1 MNAPRLAALLLGLGF
16 VASASASPKVDPTV
30 DRLRNELRALEADP
44 SLGALAE
51 AERIRAQQAIDALAA
66 AGRREREPLAYI
78 AERRVDIAQGAAEVQ
93 FQQRQI
99 DQLERE
105 KDRIVLQ
112 ATQRDAELAR
122 LESEKLR
129 LQNLARQEET
139 LRAQQ
144 NEASA
149 IALSELSSAEAEQAR
164 RVAAAQSEEASL
176 ARQEADLAFAAADSL
191 RLQLQ
196 SMTARSDAR
205 GQVMTLA
212 GDAFASGQS
221 SLRSEARSNLQ
232 RVVEFVNKYPGQ
244 NVLIEGHT
252 DSQGSANLNQVL
264 SQKRAEAVREALIQD
279 GVDAARLSA
288 LGVGEDRPVADNASD
303 DGRARNRR
311 VEIVVQGAAGAP

>member
-1 MNAPRLAALLLGLGF
+1 MSLPRLTTFVLAMAVAGSAMAA
-16 VASASASPKVDPTV
+16 PKSDPTV
-30 DRLRNELRALEADP
+30 ERLRNELRALESDP
-44 SLGALAE
+44 GLRALAE
-51 AERIRAQQAIDALAA
+51 VDRLRAQQAVDALAA
-66 AGRREREPLAYI
+66 AGRREREALAYI
-78 AERRVDIAQGAAEVQ
+78 AERRVDIARSAAEVQ

-99 DQLERE
+99 EQLERE
-105 KDRIVLQ
+105 HDRIVLQ

-149 IALSELSSAEAEQAR
+149 LAMSELSSAEAEQAR
-164 RVAAAQSEEASL
+164 RLAAAQSEVATL

-205 GQVMTLA
+205 GQVMTLS
-212 GDAFASGQS
+212 GEAFASGQS
-221 SLRSEARSNLQ
+221 QLRSEARTNLQ
-232 RVVEFVNKYPGQ
+232 RVVEFVNTHPGQ

-264 SQKRAEAVREALIQD
+264 SQKRAEAVRDALIQD
-279 GVDAARLSA
+279 GIEASRLTA
-288 LGVGEDRPVADNASD
+288 LGVGKDRPVADNGSA

-311 VEIVVQGAAGAP
+311 VEIVVQGASGAP

>member
-1 MNAPRLAALLLGLGF
+1 MNITRLAGFAFGLAF
-16 VASASASPKVDPTV
+16 VASAGAAPKVDPTV
-30 DRLRNELRALEADP
+30 DRLRNELRALETDP
-44 SLGALAE
+44 SLGSLAE

-66 AGRREREPLAYI
+66 AGRREREALAYI
-78 AERRVDIAQGAAEVQ
+78 AERRVDIAQGTAEVQ

-144 NEASA
+144 SEANA
-149 IALSELSSAEAEQAR
+149 IALSQLSEAEAEQAR

-221 SLRSEARSNLQ
+221 TLRSEARSNLQ
-232 RVVEFVNKYPGQ
+232 RVIEFVNKYPGQ

-264 SQKRAEAVREALIQD
+264 SQKRAEAVRDALIQD
-279 GVDAARLSA
+279 GVDGARLSA
-288 LGVGEDRPVADNASD
+288 LGVGEDRPVADNASEE
-303 DGRARNRR
+303 GRARNRR
-311 VEIVVQGAAGAP
+311 VEIVVQGATGAP

>member
-1 MNAPRLAALLLGLGF
+1 MNAPRVAGLLLGLAF
-16 VASASASPKVDPTV
+16 VASAAAAPKVDPTV

-51 AERIRAQQAIDALAA
+51 AERIRAQQAIDTLAA
-66 AGRREREPLAYI
+66 AGRREREALAYI
-78 AERRVDIAQGAAEVQ
+78 AERRVDIAQASAEVE

-99 DQLERE
+99 EQLERE
-105 KDRIVLQ
+105 RDRIVLQ

-122 LESEKLR
+122 LEAEKLR

-149 IALSELSSAEAEQAR
+149 IVLSELSSAEAEQAR

-221 SLRSEARSNLQ
+221 TLRSEARSNLQ
-232 RVVEFVNKYPGQ
+232 RVVEFVNTYPGQ
-244 NVLIEGHT
+244 TVLIEGHT

-264 SQKRAEAVREALIQD
+264 SQKRAEAVRDALIQD
-279 GVDAARLSA
+279 GVDATRLSA
-288 LGVGEDRPVADNASD
+288 LGVGEDRPVADNASEE
-303 DGRARNRR
+303 GRARNRR
-311 VEIVVQGAAGAP
+311 VEIVVQGASGAP